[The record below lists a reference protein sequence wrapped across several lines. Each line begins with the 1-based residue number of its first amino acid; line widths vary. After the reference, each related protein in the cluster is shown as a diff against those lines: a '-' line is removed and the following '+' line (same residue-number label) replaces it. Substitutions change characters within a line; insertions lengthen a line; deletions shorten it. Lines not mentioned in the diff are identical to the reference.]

1 MDRKNGGDPLAAVP
15 PPRPPKSLPRV
26 HRPRAPEPT
35 LSQVGS
41 NNNNNNINNNINT
54 NLNSSSNSN
63 TISSSSSNRSRTN
76 PILPPLIALHNTSN
90 INNNNNLN
98 RNNSNLS
105 SSFSRRRPPPP
116 SPLLHPI
123 PLTPTTIQPIINNNL
138 LGGPWDTAGATT
150 PVSLGNFQNTGPPNS
165 PVTLASPRPE
175 TERLANEYVDTP
187 LQRQNPNTPHNNNN
201 NNNQHGFL
209 HTGQRHI
216 LQQIHQQHSTTA
228 NHLLQSSHLSST
240 TPNAQPAAST
250 TTATTTT
257 PANPTFTDDVDCESN
272 TELIHSNNTLS
283 PKETHIKN
291 LLQKSRPITKQPTA
305 TSSPVTTSTTFV
317 KDVGPTISP
326 LCHDDHGDSTNL
338 ITCPQCKRC
347 RCDQCKKPRQ
357 LPSTWICNK
366 SCLCSAES
374 VIDYASCL
382 CCVKA
387 LFFHSESMKDGA
399 DDPCSCAPHR
409 RTARWG
415 WLGAI
420 SILLPCLW
428 CYWPMRGCIAL
439 CAKCY
444 RRYAQQGC
452 RCQQQLPSML
462 QTNSSIGG
470 VGANNIINSNSN
482 FSGEKRLLDTN

>member
-35 LSQVGS
+35 LSQGVINS
-41 NNNNNNINNNINT
+41 NNN
-54 NLNSSSNSN
+54 SSSSTSN
-63 TISSSSSNRSRTN
+63 TINTSSNRSRTN
-76 PILPPLIALHNTSN
+76 PILPPLIALHNNSN
-90 INNNNNLN
+90 ITTTNNNNLN

-116 SPLLHPI
+116 STILIPI

-138 LGGPWDTAGATT
+138 LTPTTTATATTTTTT
-150 PVSLGNFQNTGPPNS
+150 PVGLGNFQNIGSPNS

-187 LQRQNPNTPHNNNN
+187 LQRQNPNTPHNN

-240 TPNAQPAAST
+240 TPNAQTAAST
-250 TTATTTT
+250 TTATPTTT
-257 PANPTFTDDVDCESN
+257 ITITDDVDCESN

-399 DDPCSCAPHR
+399 DDPCSCAPYR

-415 WLGAI
+415 WLGAL

-452 RCQQQLPSML
+452 RCQQTLPNIL
-462 QTNSSIGG
+462 QANNSSSIGG
-470 VGANNIINSNSN
+470 VGVNNIINSNSN

>member
-26 HRPRAPEPT
+26 HRPRAPEPNT
-35 LSQVGS
+35 LLSNSQGGNSNIIINS
-41 NNNNNNINNNINT
+41 NNNNST
-54 NLNSSSNSN
+54 SSSNVTSTSN
-63 TISSSSSNRSRTN
+63 SNRSRTN
-76 PILPPLIALHNTSN
+76 PILPPLIALHNSN
-90 INNNNNLN
+90 HNNNNNNNNLN
-98 RNNSNLS
+98 RNNSNIS

-116 SPLLHPI
+116 SPLLNPI

-138 LGGPWDTAGATT
+138 LTSPSATAATT
-150 PVSLGNFQNTGPPNS
+150 TTPFQNSTSIGTPNS

-201 NNNQHGFL
+201 INNHGFL
-209 HTGQRHI
+209 QGGQRHN
-216 LQQIHQQHSTTA
+216 LQHVHQQLHSTTA
-228 NHLLQSSHLSST
+228 NHLSHLSST
-240 TPNAQPAAST
+240 TANHGTAAST
-250 TTATTTT
+250 ASSNIAAAATGT
-257 PANPTFTDDVDCESN
+257 PASSPFSDDGDCESN
-272 TELIHSNNTLS
+272 TELIHSNNTL
-283 PKETHIKN
+283 T
-291 LLQKSRPITKQPTA
+291 SRPITKQPTA
-305 TSSPVTTSTTFV
+305 GSTAAITTTTTTFV
-317 KDVGPTISP
+317 KDVGPSISP

-338 ITCPQCKRC
+338 IQCPQCKRC
-347 RCDQCKKPRQ
+347 RCEQCKKPRQ

-452 RCQQQLPSML
+452 RCNQQQLANVL
-462 QTNSSIGG
+462 QTNNSSIGG
-470 VGANNIINSNSN
+470 VGVNNIINSNSN

>member
-35 LSQVGS
+35 LNS
-41 NNNNNNINNNINT
+41 NNNNNNHNI
-54 NLNSSSNSN
+54 NSSSNSN
-63 TISSSSSNRSRTN
+63 TINSNRSRTN
-76 PILPPLIALHNTSN
+76 PILPPLIALHNNSN
-90 INNNNNLN
+90 NINTNNNNNLN

-116 SPLLHPI
+116 SPILTPI

-138 LGGPWDTAGATT
+138 LTPTSFTATATGTGTTT
-150 PVSLGNFQNTGPPNS
+150 PVGLGNFQNIGSPNS

-187 LQRQNPNTPHNNNN
+187 LQRQNQNTPHN

-209 HTGQRHI
+209 QTGQRHI
-216 LQQIHQQHSTTA
+216 LQQIHHQHSTTA

-240 TPNAQPAAST
+240 TSNAQT
-250 TTATTTT
+250 TTAAATASPNTTTT
-257 PANPTFTDDVDCESN
+257 QTPFTDDVDCESN

-305 TSSPVTTSTTFV
+305 TSAASSPVTTSTTFA

-452 RCQQQLPSML
+452 RCQQQLPNML
-462 QTNSSIGG
+462 QTNSSSIGG
-470 VGANNIINSNSN
+470 VNNIIQNSNSN